1 MKCVEGFET
10 RFMSIALG
18 RWRDRNNELNT
29 KEHGAYIIM
38 RRLRLRLA
46 RKAFELYKEGL
57 QFKNQ
62 LQVQEARCAM
72 FKKLRE

>member
-1 MKCVEGFET
+1 MKCVEGFES

-18 RWRDRNNELNT
+18 RWRDRNNELST

-46 RKAFELYKEGL
+46 RKAFDLYREGL
-57 QFKNQ
+57 DFKN
-62 LQVQEARCAM
+62 
-72 FKKLRE
+72 KLEV

>member
-1 MKCVEGFET
+1 
-10 RFMSIALG
+10 MSIALG

-46 RKAFELYKEGL
+46 RKAFDLYKEGL

-62 LQVQEARCAM
+62 LEV
-72 FKKLRE
+72 